1 MSYAI
6 AVDDSSWARL
16 STFKGV
22 IVGNA
27 FFCFTLASP
36 FAYPLKVC
44 SNKNGNDPYASLLES
59 FLKSALKDW
68 ARYPMVSLTVAAT
81 ILFIGPCKNLT
92 CLMACVKST
101 KTSCLCQWLD
111 PSRKTS
117 LPSPIDFRD
126 LHYSYQAWMRLDLVS
141 STLLWIAQW
150 FQHQSDKRVNH
161 TGDLWQSKIRVQL
174 DRWDVSE

>member
-1 MSYAI
+1 MIFVLLLSAVVNVLVYLQGYISKKNVAQMSYAI

-59 FLKSALKDW
+59 FLKSALKD
-68 ARYPMVSLTVAAT
+68 
-81 ILFIGPCKNLT
+81 
-92 CLMACVKST
+92 
-101 KTSCLCQWLD
+101 
-111 PSRKTS
+111 
-117 LPSPIDFRD
+117 
-126 LHYSYQAWMRLDLVS
+126 
-141 STLLWIAQW
+141 
-150 FQHQSDKRVNH
+150 
-161 TGDLWQSKIRVQL
+161 
-174 DRWDVSE
+174 